1 MSNGLS
7 ALTDKVIAYIKAM
20 PNRKVSYS
28 NINFLFRRDST
39 LQIVAIACVDI
50 LEDKGIDSRDLSIAF
65 SNSFSDH
72 DRCCS
77 DIEGILGGGKY
88 IIDAPRIL
96 IERAMLWLT
105 EQVIIDSPYRAKL
118 KKGVPPRALQSN
130 SAFTEFLCWIG
141 RNKGGDKPKW

>member
-1 MSNGLS
+1 MIKKLNV
-7 ALTDKVIAYIKAM
+7 LTDIVIKYINAM

-28 NINFLFRRDST
+28 NINFLFRRDRT
-39 LQIVAIACVDI
+39 LQIVAIACIDI

-72 DRCCS
+72 ERCL
-77 DIEGILGGGKY
+77 DIESILEGGKY

-105 EQVIIDSPYRAKL
+105 EQVIIDSSYRAKL

-130 SAFTEFLCWIG
+130 SAFTEFLYEIR
-141 RNKGGDKPKW
+141 RNEGGKQKW